1 MIIEVDRAD
10 DQRLDAFRWRE
21 RQLTTIAQRRNA
33 VGEGHFIAEG
43 DLVVER
49 ALDAGCTPEHVLCD
63 PKTASRFAERIAAAG
78 GTTLVA
84 TADIRREVT
93 GLGVPLDAIGVFR
106 RPTVPALA
114 DVVAHARRLVVLD
127 GIDNPSNVGS
137 IVRSAAALG
146 WDGLL
151 LDMTSSDPLSRRA
164 LRVAMGTTFALPFAR
179 YSTATELLATLGARN
194 FEIVGLTLAHPAREV
209 VDVASIALT
218 DTPRALVLGSE
229 RSGLSADMSTACTTL
244 ARIPMRDGIDSLNV
258 AIAAGVACYA
268 LR

>member
-49 ALDAGCTPEHVLCD
+49 ALHAGCIPEHVLCD
-63 PKTASRFAERIAAAG
+63 PKTATR
-78 GTTLVA
+78 TTLVA
-84 TADIRREVT
+84 SADIRREVT

-106 RPTVPALA
+106 RPAVRTLT
-114 DVVAHARRLVVLD
+114 DIVASSKRLVVLD

-151 LDMTSSDPLSRRA
+151 LDTSSSDPLARRA
-164 LRVAMGTTFALPFAR
+164 LRVAMGTTFALPHAR
-179 YSTATELLATLGARN
+179 YSSTNELIETLAAHR
-194 FEIVGLTLAHPAREV
+194 FDVVGLTPSHPTREV
-209 VDVASIALT
+209 LDIASIASSSA
-218 DTPRALVLGSE
+218 PRALVLG
-229 RSGLSADMSTACTTL
+229 
-244 ARIPMRDGIDSLNV
+244 
-258 AIAAGVACYA
+258 
-268 LR
+268 